1 LRLDDPAIVAG
12 IDAHGTRAVLSAFP
26 AQCREAIGLGLAPPE
41 ALPRPRAVVVAG
53 MGGSAAGGDLVAA
66 CAAERLDVPILV
78 HRGYGLPALV
88 GPHDLVVISSYSG
101 ETAEALS
108 AAETALGRRCPVAVV
123 TTGGRLGALAH
134 RRGLPVVILPAHLIP
149 RLALGYLFFGL
160 VTVLKAADLAVATD
174 SEVKEALGVL
184 DALATDL
191 GPERPAT
198 ANEAKR
204 LALALGTRLPVI
216 YGGPTTGV
224 VAYRWKT
231 DLEENA
237 KAFAA
242 AGALPE
248 MNHNEIEA
256 WGGPSARQMHL
267 VLLRDPEETPEVS
280 RRFAIMEELIGGAVG
295 GSSEVWARGTS
306 CLARLLSL
314 VTLGQWT
321 SYYLAMLRGVDPW
334 LAPTLD
340 AFKARLAGGG
350 R

>member
-1 LRLDDPAIVAG
+1 LRLDDPATVAG
-12 IDAHGTRAVLSAFP
+12 IDAHNTRGVLSAFP
-26 AQCREAIGLGLAPPE
+26 AQCREAIGLALAPPG
-41 ALPRPRAVVVAG
+41 ALPRPRAVIVAG

-88 GPHDLVVISSYSG
+88 GPRDLVVVSSYSG
-101 ETAEALS
+101 ETAEARS
-108 AAETALGRRCPVAVV
+108 AAETALGRRCPVAAV

-134 RRGLPVVILPAHLIP
+134 RHGLPTVMLPANLVP
-149 RLALGYLFFGL
+149 RLALGYLFFGVL
-160 VTVLKAADLAVATD
+160 TVLKAADLAVAKD
-174 SEVKEALGVL
+174 SEVNEALTEL

-191 GPERPAT
+191 GPGRPTT
-198 ANEAKR
+198 ANAAKR

-242 AGALPE
+242 AGTLPE

-256 WGGPSARQMHL
+256 WAGPSARQRHL
-267 VLLRDPEETPEVS
+267 VLLRDPEETPEIS
-280 RRFAIMEELIGGAVG
+280 RRFVLLRELIGGALG
-295 GSSEVWARGTS
+295 GIDEVWARGTS
-306 CLARLLSL
+306 SVARLLSL
-314 VTLGQWT
+314 VTFGQWT

-340 AFKARLAGGG
+340 AFKARLGGGG